1 MKYKQLHDGRP
12 VPVLGLGTSKYG
24 VDASEADYDLRALR
38 EALDMGYTHIDTAE
52 VYAGGDS
59 ERLIGLAIQD
69 YDRESLFITS
79 KVSRAHLERDDVFQA
94 VEGSLRRLRVDYIDL
109 YLIHAPNPEVPL
121 ELTFEALN
129 ELVEQG
135 KIRYMGVSNFDRGRL
150 DMAFRLT
157 NSLIATNQVRYSL
170 FVREPEENGVLEYC
184 QQHDILLTAY
194 TPLEHGQLLDNDV
207 LQQIAEA
214 HGATAAQV
222 ALAWLIQK
230 PQVIA
235 IAQSANK
242 AHLQENLGA
251 VDLVLSDDEMPRLDR
266 LSAPASLEDEVVPS
280 TRGGHPAH
288 GPFAPQ

>member
-24 VDASEADYDLRALR
+24 VDPSEADYDLRALR

-52 VYAGGDS
+52 VYARGDS
-59 ERLIGLAIQD
+59 ERLIGMAIQD

-79 KVSRAHLERDDVFQA
+79 KVSKAHLERDEVLEA
-94 VEGSLRRLRVDYIDL
+94 AEGSLKRLRTDYLDL

-121 ELTFEALN
+121 EITFDALN
-129 ELVEQG
+129 ELAERG

-150 DMAFRLT
+150 DIATRLT
-157 NSLIATNQVRYSL
+157 NSLIATDQVHYSL
-170 FVREPEENGVLEYC
+170 FEREPEENGVLEYC

-194 TPLEHGQLLDNDV
+194 TPLEHGQLLDNEV

-214 HGATAAQV
+214 HDATASQV
-222 ALAWLIQK
+222 ALAWLVQK
-230 PQVIA
+230 PGVIT

-242 AHLQENLGA
+242 AHLRENLGA
-251 VDLVLSDDEMPRLDR
+251 VDLVLSDDETQRLDR
-266 LSAPASLEDEVVPS
+266 LAEPTTWEEGMP
-280 TRGGHPAH
+280 TPGGAHPAH
-288 GPFAPQ
+288 GPFAPE